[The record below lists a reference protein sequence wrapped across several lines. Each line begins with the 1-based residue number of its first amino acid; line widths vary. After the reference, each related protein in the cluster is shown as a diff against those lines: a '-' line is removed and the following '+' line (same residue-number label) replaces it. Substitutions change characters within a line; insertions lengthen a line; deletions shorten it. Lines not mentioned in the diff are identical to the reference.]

1 MLQERISKVFEQTEF
16 LVEKQKELLTVV
28 DKIYTGLLNLIS
40 SKIKEE
46 SDFDIV
52 EDLKAIEKNIS
63 EHYKNLNSDIKEDI
77 NFLDEQF
84 KSISEIK
91 NIKDDKKAEE
101 LLNMI
106 VDQDDELVDTQ
117 EFKNQVATDLTNSLK
132 ELQIMSEDLANAIN
146 EGKAKELRLMLE
158 AVQEHNH
165 DLDEDGCDSDSCS
178 SCSGCSHNE
187 DVDLFELLKDKENK

>member
-1 MLQERISKVFEQTEF
+1 MVQERISKVFEQTEF

-63 EHYKNLNSDIKEDI
+63 EHYENLNSDIKEDI

-158 AVQEHNH
+158 AVEEHNK
-165 DLDEDGCDSDSCS
+165 DLDKDSCDSDSCS
-178 SCSGCSHNE
+178 SCSGCSQRENI
-187 DVDLFELLKDKENK
+187 DLFELLKDKENK